1 MRSMTRF
8 GRHEA
13 GVVSLMVTLVMMI
26 VITLI
31 VLGFAEIARNEQ
43 RSSLDDQL
51 STQAYYAAESGIND
65 ARGVIKQAISTNNIP
80 QDKSTCGPD
89 ANYTAS
95 GTVDS
100 SHTVSYTCLTVDTHP
115 AALTYSIGSTSHVIP
130 LLSAGGAFPRFDLA
144 WTTQGN
150 SSKCPNSGSPNTFP
164 SETAWVT
171 SKCPSPVVRVDLLD
185 ANQPLSRSNWG
196 NATATIFFVP
206 FSSNVA
212 NVGTT
217 SDKGAARGARCT
229 GATTAICKAS
239 ICVNTSCSGSLGIK
253 YYARI
258 TTLYIETNVGLT
270 ISAGGIQFDGAQAVI
285 DATGKAQDVLRRVRV
300 AVDLTDANSYAI
312 PDGAIISADSVCKR
326 FGVTDHSFTVFD
338 TVNNDLKSGGGGN
351 PFCDPAVSN
360 PGTPSS
366 P

>member
-1 MRSMTRF
+1 MTKPKQRD
-8 GRHEA
+8 A
-13 GVVSLMVTLVMMI
+13 GIVSLMVTLVMMI

-65 ARGVIKQAISTNNIP
+65 ARAVIDSTISANKTP
-80 QDKSTCGPD
+80 QDKKNSCGPD

-95 GTVDS
+95 STVDNQ
-100 SHTVSYTCLTVDTHP
+100 HGASYTCLMVDTHP
-115 AALTYSIGSTSHVIP
+115 ATLNYSIGASSSVVP
-130 LLSAGGAFPRFDLA
+130 LLSAGGAFPQFDLK
-144 WTTQGN
+144 WTTEGD
-150 SSKCPNSGSPNTFP
+150 STKCPSSGSPNTFTD
-164 SETAWVT
+164 SGSW
-171 SKCPSPVVRVDLLD
+171 SCPAPVVRVDLLD
-185 ANQPLSRSNWG
+185 AGQPLSRANWG
-196 NATATIFFVP
+196 NSTATIFFVP

-217 SDKGAARGARCT
+217 TDKGTARGARCT
-229 GATTAICKAS
+229 GTTTASCTAS
-239 ICVNTSCSGSLGIK
+239 ICLNVTCTGSLGTS

-258 TTLYIETNVGLT
+258 TTIYVETNVGLS
-270 ISAGGIQFDGAQAVI
+270 ISASGIKFDGAQAVI

-312 PDGAIISADSVCKR
+312 PDGAIVSADSVCKR
-326 FGVTDHSFTVFD
+326 FGVTNSSFTVFD

-351 PFCDPAVSN
+351 LFCDPATSN
-360 PGTPSS
+360 PGTPT

>member
-1 MRSMTRF
+1 MSIMMRARQ
-8 GRHEA
+8 HEA
-13 GVVSLMVTLVMMI
+13 GIVSLMVTLVMMI

-65 ARGVIKQAISTNNIP
+65 ARAVIDSTMAANKVP
-80 QDKSTCGPD
+80 QDKGGCSPD
-89 ANYTAS
+89 ANYTSS
-95 GTVDS
+95 GAVDNQ
-100 SHTVSYTCLTVDTHP
+100 HGASYTCLTVDTHP
-115 AALTYSIGSTSHVIP
+115 TELSYSIGAGSTVVP
-130 LLSAGGAFPRFDLA
+130 LLSAGGAFPRFDLT
-144 WTTQGN
+144 WTTEGD
-150 SSKCPNSGSPNTFP
+150 STKCPSSGSPSTFTDVG
-164 SETAWVT
+164 SW
-171 SKCPSPVVRVDLLD
+171 SCPSPVVRVDILD
-185 ANQPLSRSNWG
+185 ASQPLTRSNWG
-196 NATATIFFVP
+196 SSTATIFFVP

-212 NVGTT
+212 NVGTV

-229 GATTAICKAS
+229 GTTSASCTAS
-239 ICVNTSCSGSLGIK
+239 ICLNVTCTGNLGTS

-258 TTLYIETNVGLT
+258 TTIYVETNVGLS
-270 ISAGGIQFDGAQAVI
+270 ISAAGIKFDGAQAII

-312 PDGAIISADSVCKR
+312 PDGAIVSADSICKR
-326 FGVTDHSFTVFD
+326 FGVTNTSFTVFD

-351 PFCDPAVSN
+351 LFCDPATSN
-360 PGTPSS
+360 PGVPS